1 MAEAPL
7 RLAVLVS
14 GRGSNLQALIDA
26 IAAGRLPATIAGV
39 FSDKRKAYALER
51 ARLAGIHAEA
61 VSPRDH
67 CDRLAFDEA
76 MFERVAAVQPRLVV
90 CAGYMR
96 LISAQV
102 VERWLGRMIN
112 IHPSLLPAYQ
122 GLHTHERVLQAGDG
136 RHGASVHFVTPELD
150 GGPVLA
156 QAPIAVE
163 AGDTPEGLAARL
175 LPREH
180 RLMVASVELLAR
192 RRVNL
197 TALGIAVDGR
207 LLDAPLELHEDDR
220 LYDRAGFI
228 A

>member
-1 MAEAPL
+1 LADTPL

-26 IAAGRLPATIAGV
+26 IAAGRLPATIQGV

-51 ARLAGIHAEA
+51 ARLAGIPAEA

-67 CDRLAFDEA
+67 PDRLAFDEA
-76 MFERVAAVQPRLVV
+76 MFERVARVQPRLIVL
-90 CAGYMR
+90 AGYMR
-96 LISAQV
+96 LISAEV
-102 VERWLGRMIN
+102 VERWQGRIIN

-122 GLHTHERVLQAGDG
+122 GLDTHARVLQAGDAE
-136 RHGASVHFVTPELD
+136 HGASVHFVTPELD

-156 QAPIAVE
+156 QVRMRVE
-163 AGDTPEGLAARL
+163 PGDTPDGLAARL

-180 RLMVASVELLAR
+180 RLMVACVELLAR
-192 RRVNL
+192 RRVHP
-197 TALGIAVDGR
+197 TAHGVAVDGR
-207 LLDAPLELHEDDR
+207 LLDAPLELREDDR

>member
-1 MAEAPL
+1 M

-51 ARLAGIHAEA
+51 ARQAHLHAEA
-61 VSPRDH
+61 VAPRDYA
-67 CDRLAFDEA
+67 DRAAHDEA
-76 MFERVAAVQPRLVV
+76 LFERIAAVQPGLIV

-96 LISAQV
+96 LISAGV
-102 VERWLGRMIN
+102 VERWQGRIIN
-112 IHPSLLPAYQ
+112 IHPSLLPRYQ
-122 GLHTHERVLQAGDG
+122 GLDTHERALRNGDAE
-136 RHGASVHFVTPELD
+136 HGASVHFVTPELD

-156 QAPIAVE
+156 QARIPVE
-163 AGDTPEGLAARL
+163 PGDTPDALAARL
-175 LPREH
+175 LPHEH

-192 RRVNL
+192 RRVHL
-197 TALGIAVDGR
+197 TAHGIAVDGR
-207 LLDAPLELHEDDR
+207 PLDAPLELHPDDR

-228 A
+228 S